1 MIGAFVFLISLIF
14 IVAIGLAIPENP
26 PGNIIPGSNI
36 HDILDLPISE
46 FPVYDIQTWK
56 WIYAIAN
63 GVFWALIIWIFF
75 SLAIYLRKRE

>member
-14 IVAIGLAIPENP
+14 IVAMGLAIPENP
-26 PGNIIPGSNI
+26 PGNIIPGSYI

-56 WIYAIAN
+56 WMYAIAN
-63 GVFWALIIWIFF
+63 GVFWALIIWIIF
-75 SLAIYLRKRE
+75 SLEIYLRKRK